1 MTHCTYRSRVR
12 VGHQTAT
19 GPVTPTCSW
28 DRWGRAET
36 ERTALGEALVM
47 RRRTRVRFPPPPPR
61 GLGEMPG
68 SSWRKAGATANSG
81 GPGFVLS
88 GWSSHAQAA
97 LPGPQSSTSPSQV
110 GLRRLV
116 EGDAGLAGRRAT
128 RRCGGAANGGGAF
141 AVSDAS
147 GLVGPHGEFDAVSG
161 AELAHEAGQVGFDGA
176 RGDVELAGDLIVGA
190 ALGYRHEDF
199 LLAGGER
206 FYRLPR

>member
-97 LPGPQSSTSPSQV
+97 LPGSQSSTSPSQV
-110 GLRRLV
+110 V
-116 EGDAGLAGRRAT
+116 YAGLSRVTQVWPAGEPR
-128 RRCGGAANGGGAF
+128 
-141 AVSDAS
+141 DD
-147 GLVGPHGEFDAVSG
+147 VGC
-161 AELAHEAGQVGFDGA
+161 
-176 RGDVELAGDLIVGA
+176 
-190 ALGYRHEDF
+190 
-199 LLAGGER
+199 
-206 FYRLPR
+206 

>member
-1 MTHCTYRSRVR
+1 MTHRACRSRAR
-12 VGHQTAT
+12 TGHRTAT

-47 RRRTRVRFPPPPPR
+47 RRRTRVRFPPPPLW

-97 LPGPQSSTSPSQV
+97 LPGPQSSTSPSPV
-110 GLRRLV
+110 V
-116 EGDAGLAGRRAT
+116 YAGLSRVT
-128 RRCGGAANGGGAF
+128 QVWLAAE
-141 AVSDAS
+141 
-147 GLVGPHGEFDAVSG
+147 PRDAVGVRKRG
-161 AELAHEAGQVGFDGA
+161 AELLRCQMRRVSWAHMASSTRFRAPSLRMRLA
-176 RGDVELAGDLIVGA
+176 RW
-190 ALGYRHEDF
+190 ALTVLGVM
-199 LLAGGER
+199 
-206 FYRLPR
+206 

>member
-1 MTHCTYRSRVR
+1 MTHRARRSRAR
-12 VGHQTAT
+12 TGHRTAT
-19 GPVTPTCSW
+19 GPVTPACPC

-36 ERTALGEALVM
+36 QRTALGEALDW

-110 GLRRLV
+110 V
-116 EGDAGLAGRRAT
+116 YAGLSRVTQVWLAGEPR
-128 RRCGGAANGGGAF
+128 
-141 AVSDAS
+141 
-147 GLVGPHGEFDAVSG
+147 DAVG
-161 AELAHEAGQVGFDGA
+161 VRQTAAEPLRCQMRRVSWAHMASSTRFRAPSLRMRLA
-176 RGDVELAGDLIVGA
+176 RW
-190 ALGYRHEDF
+190 ALTVLGVM
-199 LLAGGER
+199 
-206 FYRLPR
+206 